1 MELTRRQ
8 IGSVIVL
15 SFAEPVT
22 LEGETSDRFKEKI
35 RGLIADGCSS
45 LIVDLGPVRFIDSS
59 GLGALISALKVLRAH
74 DGDLVLANV
83 PKPVQSVLEI
93 TRLLRVFEIYDTTE
107 EALEARAEDTADRTD
122 ADAVTNREPA

>member
-22 LEGETSDRFKEKI
+22 LEGETSARFKEKI
-35 RGLIADGCSS
+35 RGFIADGCSS

-83 PKPVQSVLEI
+83 PEPVQAVLEI
-93 TRLLRVFEIYDTTE
+93 TRLLRVFEIYST
-107 EALEARAEDTADRTD
+107 AEDALKAETVA
-122 ADAVTNREPA
+122 NRKPA